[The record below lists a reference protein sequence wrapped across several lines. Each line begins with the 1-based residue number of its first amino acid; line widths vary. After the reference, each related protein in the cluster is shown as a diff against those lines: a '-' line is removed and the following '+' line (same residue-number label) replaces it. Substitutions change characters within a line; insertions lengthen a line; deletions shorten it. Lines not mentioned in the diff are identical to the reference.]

1 MLTRFHKMHGLGND
15 FVVFDARDQP
25 VDMDEPRARGL
36 ADRMTGVGCDQLIV
50 LRAST
55 RADAEM
61 HIYNADGGEVEACG
75 NATRCV
81 AQLLGRSATIAT
93 RGGVLSAEETNG
105 AITVTL
111 PQPRFAWADI
121 PLAEAMDTSDMPVA
135 WDELAR
141 PAAVTVGNPH
151 LVFFVPDCDAVDLAR
166 LGPRIEMDPL
176 FPDRVNVNV
185 ATIDPDRIRLRVWE
199 RGAGLTR
206 ACGTGACATAV
217 VAIRARRATSP
228 ATVSL
233 PGGDLVVDWSDGGPI
248 RMIGPATHVFTGEID
263 LAAFG

>member
-15 FVVFDARDQP
+15 FVVFDARQADIA
-25 VDMDEPRARGL
+25 MDEPRARGL

-61 HIYNADGGEVEACG
+61 RIYNADGGEVEACG

-81 AQLLGRSATIAT
+81 AQLLGGTATIAT
-93 RGGVLSAEETNG
+93 RGGVLSADAAG
-105 AITVTL
+105 DDVAVTL
-111 PQPRFAWADI
+111 PPPRFGWADI

-141 PAAVTVGNPH
+141 PAAVNVGNPH
-151 LVFFVPDCDAVDLAR
+151 LVFFVPDCDAVDLATI
-166 LGPRIEMDPL
+166 GPRIETDPL
-176 FPDRVNVNV
+176 FPDRINVNV
-185 ATIDPDRIRLRVWE
+185 ATIEPDHIRLRVWE

-206 ACGTGACATAV
+206 ACGTGGCATAV
-217 VAIRARRATSP
+217 IAIRSRRVRSP
-228 ATVSL
+228 VTVSL
-233 PGGDLVVDWSDGGPI
+233 PGGDLVIDWGEGRPI
-248 RMIGPATHVFTGEID
+248 RMTGPATHVFTGEID